1 MSLKIVDAS
10 SNLVSKSLNTITRGV
25 NTTDKLAEM
34 IEDQVN
40 LAFIESKKEVFVE
53 ANKLTKDNDGLT
65 DEQVTYLK
73 SLY

>member
-1 MSLKIVDAS
+1 MSLQIVDAS